1 LREKRGTAHI
11 LYVWLV
17 LGLAAWQLTLLFP
30 ELELDKARE
39 LLLIILLGVLAE
51 WLAAPFPHG
60 QLSGSYILVLSVFL
74 IHGPAAA
81 AWVKRMAEACPTRP
95 TA

>member
-1 LREKRGTAHI
+1 MREKRGTAHI

-51 WLAAPFPHG
+51 WLAAPFPTDSF
-60 QLSGSYILVLSVFL
+60 QAAISWCCLSF
-74 IHGPAAA
+74 
-81 AWVKRMAEACPTRP
+81 
-95 TA
+95 